1 MPTFR
6 TVTTTFTVLP
16 AVTEA
21 GAVTLVIPMSVTGA
35 GGGDVPPS
43 TWTAKRFSTRSMRLA
58 IVWAEPPA
66 NRSATGFLFP
76 SSVTINEPESPPSEK
91 VPGSMTS

>member
-1 MPTFR
+1 MPTFLI
-6 TVTTTFTVLP
+6 VTTTFTALP
-16 AVTEA
+16 RVTEL
-21 GAVTLVIPMSVTGA
+21 GAVTLVIARSVTGA
-35 GGGDVPPS
+35 GGGEVPPS

-58 IVWAEPPA
+58 IVWVELPA

-76 SSVTINEPESPPSEK
+76 SSVTISEPESPPPEK